1 MGIIYCIWL
10 AMSYDTMQTCM
21 IVTFYCINTI
31 HIASGTKLSIA
42 VGTTCVDGHGS
53 SQNHVVFNS
62 PVNLTCCI
70 GGSSCLLW
78 NISWYRNASNELIS
92 HDQVLSINLDEPQ
105 ETFLCVAEV
114 DIPDLLCYDYSQYQA
129 TITLVQGTDMGI
141 RISY

>member
-1 MGIIYCIWL
+1 
-10 AMSYDTMQTCM
+10 MSYDTMQTCM
-21 IVTFYCINTI
+21 IVTFYYINTI

-70 GGSSCLLW
+70 EGSSCLLW
-78 NISWYRNASNELIS
+78 NISWYRNTSNELIS

-105 ETFLCVAEV
+105 ETLLCVAEV
-114 DIPDLLCYDYSQYQA
+114 DIPDLLCYDYSKYQA
-129 TITLVQGTDMGI
+129 TITLVQGTDIDI